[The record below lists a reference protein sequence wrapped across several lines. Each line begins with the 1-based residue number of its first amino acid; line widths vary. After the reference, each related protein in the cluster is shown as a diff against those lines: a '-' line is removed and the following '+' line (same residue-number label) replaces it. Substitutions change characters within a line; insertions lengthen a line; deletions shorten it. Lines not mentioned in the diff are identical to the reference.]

1 MNEGYAIAKLLAHC
15 LEKEIGEVGIFKRLL
30 EVREARFIPRMTL
43 QLYCSAILQSLNR
56 VQQLSE
62 RQYRS
67 LVQRIVRCKTG
78 NDTALVIIDIAWIH
92 SGEAYVQN
100 GEAKQ
105 KHIMSHRLGE
115 IFGIIL
121 DGLCYPEP
129 NTIVNLPSTSPS
141 SHELVQVMS
150 DRMFAK
156 WGLMLS
162 QPEFIVLLAGRLRGI
177 PEANQLEYL
186 NQVMNEVMNRPPKSL
201 SDFRVILDNLR
212 PQNTWDLN

>member
-1 MNEGYAIAKLLAHC
+1 MNEGYAVAKLLAHC

-56 VQQLSE
+56 VQLNE

-92 SGEAYVQN
+92 SGAAYVQN
-100 GEAKQ
+100 GHAKQ

-115 IFGIIL
+115 IFGAIL

-129 NTIVNLPSTSPS
+129 STIVNLGGSPSPS
-141 SHELVQVMS
+141 SQELIQVLS
-150 DRMFAK
+150 DRVFAR
-156 WGLMLS
+156 WGLVLS
-162 QPEFIVLLAGRLRGI
+162 QPEFVALLAGRLRGI
-177 PEANQLEYL
+177 SEASQLEYL
-186 NQVMNEVMNRPPKSL
+186 NQVMNEVMNRPPMSL
-201 SDFRVILDNLR
+201 IDFRTILDNLR